1 MCPALS
7 AVDPYLPLIGPI
19 LPPPNGETRPGRASV
34 IAQYQE
40 GRGAGYGGIRRR
52 WGLLTS
58 VLKQEHIRQ
67 DHPCREDWKSL
78 IDLNKINLD
87 GICGFQ

>member
-67 DHPCREDWKSL
+67 DHPSL
-78 IDLNKINLD
+78 SEIWTTRPIEKNGLR
-87 GICGFQ
+87 F